1 MGSDGGEVGTTV
13 GGKGETT
20 VESQRDNMSE
30 WLLKR
35 YTMGRIDVFFAG

>member
-1 MGSDGGEVGTTV
+1 MEVGRDHRGRNRRDHSEV
-13 GGKGETT
+13 AEG
-20 VESQRDNMSE
+20 DNMSE

>member
-1 MGSDGGEVGTTV
+1 MEVSRDHRGRKRRDHSGV
-13 GGKGETT
+13 AEG
-20 VESQRDNMSE
+20 DNMSE